1 MNDRLSLAREILY
14 ANIVDRD
21 FKFKSIANESGTFNS
36 DCSDVFITV
45 NLKKPE
51 LLYLLKGKIN
61 YDELFKGMNI
71 KQFDLDNVLEP
82 IDYTSQWG
90 DLNIY
95 VSPNSSIPAEIEDL
109 EDFITDKD
117 SDKDEAR
124 KRLLDIKDG
133 IYTFNCCISTDHYYI
148 NNNVDVKIHL
158 TAEEII
164 KLLYEDCRLS
174 CNPVHFNDIFYD
186 TMEASELEDRLI
198 IAAKKA
204 HNLNFYL
211 YGEENNSLS
220 LFLDSWTFLITN
232 ILSGDIESKDV
243 YSWLEYFDVYDELD
257 LDMPINIWHALK
269 YTLDIDPMSDD
280 D

>member
-1 MNDRLSLAREILY
+1 MNDRLSLAREILD
-14 ANIVDRD
+14 ANIVDRG
-21 FKFKSIANESGTFNS
+21 FKFKSRAIESGTFNS
-36 DCSDVFITV
+36 ECSDNFITV

-164 KLLYEDCRLS
+164 KLLYERCRLS
-174 CNPVHFNDIFYD
+174 CNLVHFKDIFYD
-186 TMEASELEDRLI
+186 TMEESELYDRLI

-204 HNLNFYL
+204 HNLIYYL
-211 YGEENNSLS
+211 YGEENDSLS
-220 LFLDSWTFLITN
+220 LFLDSWTFLISN

-257 LDMPINIWHALK
+257 FDMPIDIWHSLK
-269 YTLDIDPMSDD
+269 FTLNIDPMSDD
-280 D
+280 V